1 MVGAFSEIPLI
12 SANIF
17 ADQDPLGHA
26 PFDES
31 DIMSDDEGDLDE
43 LASDVNMESD
53 DMTDA
58 RSVTQFALVRCD
70 WELRFVADSRNWTKN
85 RP

>member
-1 MVGAFSEIPLI
+1 LVGAFSKIPLI

-17 ADQDPLGHA
+17 ADQDPLGHP

-31 DIMSDDEGDLDE
+31 DIMSDDEGDRD
-43 LASDVNMESD
+43 LASDVDMESD

-58 RSVTQFALVRCD
+58 RSVTQFA
-70 WELRFVADSRNWTKN
+70 FG
-85 RP
+85 PM